1 MDPRD
6 ATHLKEG
13 PQMPKIV
20 LIRVGSVIFKEV
32 AKKQNN
38 GERMGG
44 AKKVNKMHYTDTF
57 SFFFDENICGTKP
70 QPQMFSS
77 MFFV

>member
-44 AKKVNKMHYTDTF
+44 PRK
-57 SFFFDENICGTKP
+57 
-70 QPQMFSS
+70 
-77 MFFV
+77 